1 MTTVKIKAEDVKK
14 LRDTTGAG
22 FMDCKDALTKSG
34 GDVNKA
40 MALLKEKGLKIAE
53 KKAGRTANKGMIG
66 SYVHHDSR
74 IGVLVE
80 VNCETDFVA
89 RTEDFQK
96 LVKDVALQIASAS
109 PKYLKREDAPKDA
122 SPEEIQQ
129 LCLMEQ
135 VFVKDPSLTIKDYL
149 TGVIGKIG
157 ENIVIKRFTRYQLG
171 DGE

>member
-1 MTTVKIKAEDVKK
+1 MATIKAEDVKK
-14 LRDTTGAG
+14 LRDATGAG

-40 MALLKEKGLKIAE
+40 MAILKEKGLKVAA
-53 KKAGRTANKGMIG
+53 KKASRAANKGIIC

-96 LVKDVALQIASAS
+96 FTKDLALQIASVS
-109 PKYLKREDAPKDA
+109 PKYLKREDAPKDL
-122 SPEEIQQ
+122 SEEEVKQA
-129 LCLMEQ
+129 CLLEQ
-135 VFVKDPSLTIKDYL
+135 PFVKDPSMTIKDYL
-149 TGVIGKIG
+149 TNVIAKIG
-157 ENIVIKRFTRYQLG
+157 ENIVVRRFTRYQLG
-171 DGE
+171 DAE

>member
-1 MTTVKIKAEDVKK
+1 MTIKAEDVKK

-40 MALLKEKGLKIAE
+40 MAVLREKGLKVAA
-53 KKAGRTANKGMIG
+53 KKASRAANKGLIY
-66 SYVHHDSR
+66 SYIHHDSR

-96 LVKDVALQIASAS
+96 FTKDLALQIASNS
-109 PKYLKREDAPKDA
+109 PAYLKKEDAPKDL
-122 SPEEIQQ
+122 SEEEIKQA
-129 LCLMEQ
+129 CLLEQ
-135 VFVKDPSLTIKDYL
+135 PFVKDPSMTIKDYL
-149 TGVIGKIG
+149 TNVIAKIG
-157 ENIVIKRFTRYQLG
+157 ENIVVKRFTRYQLG
-171 DGE
+171 DAE